1 MSFSQHRRELHVHLA
16 NTTPAYP
23 KPARIAN
30 VRPRLRPRRRGRSSS
45 NIQERISRDQK
56 IRTEYLTRFGRRGVQ
71 SAAVAARGAVRRESQ
86 PSVEFVTSPPRIR
99 QGRPNQPFIVDDIYP
114 SEELNKLD
122 YLSRLE
128 LKEASGPYPNS
139 HWRLKN
145 RPHAILDDSQ
155 HNNELA
161 IPHEPVRRKR
171 RASSNE
177 LDLAAGTLH
186 AIFSGSPLD
195 INHQAARLEDD
206 VPGLEDD
213 VPDVDMHTEPTGL
226 VQSVFSMFSSV
237 AHALTGFGQTIT
249 RYISNPSQEVVET
262 RQERPDG
269 NVVNKRRKLNQ
280 PKEYEGEVQWASD
293 EKLEGL
299 EAYCT
304 RLQSTLSYFSRMKID
319 SKPGLRSKVNDQ
331 LRPIGTLLAGSIG
344 NPTPIMCGKTL
355 PRSHCDLYTLFLDQL
370 FELLPRVYD
379 WRKISE
385 LKAFHGPTLH
395 PRLDLGFSP
404 LDLDALFHIKSVF
417 SFQSIFYIL
426 ADLTT
431 NYEYLPRTTVDKT
444 TMRFIDRLLL
454 DIDAIFEG
462 LIPPSYLDSPDYL
475 KEMMTRFPAPVRGP
489 LVQEMPGTFPNEL
502 PRSTP
507 RPTSAPSEVPHS
519 PEPVQEPPPKPIADN
534 AGAPTQ
540 VAISRATDTSK
551 GEPGRT
557 LRISKKGLRFPD
569 VRPAS
574 SILRDSPSP
583 PSSPIF
589 WRSYYQPLPVSPH
602 PAASKKEPFAGIE
615 QKTFRNLDALFSDSG
630 PISLQLSDL
639 ASSALA
645 QKREEEAR
653 IAAEAAEAAE
663 RAAAEKARIELEAR
677 LALTGGLRVPRQ
689 KFVPSLSG
697 VWNRKVRETLTSAPT
712 TSLTTTVE
720 GIDLRRHDFA
730 KVVPETEW
738 LNDEI
743 VNGSLM
749 WLDQAINSAA
759 GIKDVKKQT
768 RKCLTMSSF
777 FFKQLREKGIGRT
790 QRTLRRYGVEK
801 RNFLDI
807 DTILM
812 PICERSHW
820 TLLVVR
826 PSRRTVSHMDSMR
839 PVGSPLNTNLALAWI
854 KNVLEDAFV
863 AEEWTVVKH
872 EAPRQTN
879 GWDCGVHTITNAM
892 CVALGLNPIDS
903 YSTEDMPLQ
912 RLRIASVLLNRGFS
926 GDFDL
931 GVF

>member
-16 NTTPAYP
+16 NTTPYP

-30 VRPRLRPRRRGRSSS
+30 VKPRLTPRRQRRFSST
-45 NIQERISRDQK
+45 IQERISRDQK
-56 IRTEYLTRFGRRGVQ
+56 LRTEYLTRFGRRGVQ

-99 QGRPNQPFIVDDIYP
+99 QGRPNQPFLVDDLYP
-114 SEELNKLD
+114 AEELEKLD
-122 YLSRLE
+122 YLSCLE
-128 LKEASGPYPNS
+128 LKEASGPYPNT
-139 HWRLKN
+139 HWRLKKQ
-145 RPHAILDDSQ
+145 PHIILGHNQ
-155 HNNELA
+155 HTNEFA
-161 IPHEPVRRKR
+161 VPHEPVRRKR
-171 RASSNE
+171 RASTNE

-195 INHQAARLEDD
+195 FPPRAA
-206 VPGLEDD
+206 PLEDD
-213 VPDVDMHTEPTGL
+213 VPDVAMHTEPTGPQEPRGL
-226 VQSVFSMFSSV
+226 VQSVFNMFSSV
-237 AHALTGFGQTIT
+237 AHALTGFGQTVT
-249 RYISNPSQEVVET
+249 RYISNPAQEVVET
-262 RQERPDG
+262 RQQRSDG
-269 NVVNKRRKLNQ
+269 NVVNKRRKLDQ

-293 EKLEGL
+293 QKLKSLEGDCDRFHR
-299 EAYCT
+299 A
-304 RLQSTLSYFSRMKID
+304 LSYFLKKDID
-319 SKPGLRSKVNDQ
+319 ATPGLRTQLNDK

-344 NPTPIMCGKTL
+344 NPTPIMCGKFL
-355 PRSHCDLYTLFLDQL
+355 PRSHCDLYTLFLEQL
-370 FELLPRVYD
+370 FGILPKLYD
-379 WRKISE
+379 FRKISE
-385 LKAFHGPTLH
+385 LKASHGPTLH
-395 PRLDLGFSP
+395 PRLDLGIPPFHLEILS
-404 LDLDALFHIKSVF
+404 HIKSVF
-417 SFQSIFYIL
+417 SFQSIPYIL
-426 ADLTT
+426 ADLTDSYYHAHPGIADNAVT
-431 NYEYLPRTTVDKT
+431 G
-444 TMRFIDRLLL
+444 FIDRLLL
-454 DIDAIFEG
+454 DINAIFEG

-475 KEMMTRFPAPVRGP
+475 KEMITRFPTPVRGP

-502 PRSTP
+502 LQSKP
-507 RPTSAPSEVPHS
+507 RPTSAPSEVPN
-519 PEPVQEPPPKPIADN
+519 PPDSVRTPSQGLPIPAR
-534 AGAPTQ
+534 GFVSELGLSICIP
-540 VAISRATDTSK
+540 RLK
-551 GEPGRT
+551 EPGRT
-557 LRISKKGLRFPD
+557 LRISKKGLSFPD

-574 SILRDSPSP
+574 SMYRDSPSP

-589 WRSYYQPLPVSPH
+589 WRSYYQPRPVSTPR
-602 PAASKKEPFAGIE
+602 AASKKEPFAGIE
-615 QKTFRNLDALFSDSG
+615 QKTFRNLDALFSDPG

-639 ASSALA
+639 ATSALA

-653 IAAEAAEAAE
+653 IAAEAVEAAK

-689 KFVPSLSG
+689 KFVSSLSG
-697 VWNRKVRETLTSAPT
+697 DWNQRVRKTLTSAPT

-720 GIDLRRHDFA
+720 GIDLRQHDFA

-768 RKCLTMSSF
+768 RKCLALSSF
-777 FFKQLREKGIGRT
+777 FFKQLREKGVNRT

-801 RNFLDI
+801 RNFLDV
-807 DTILM
+807 DTILI

-826 PSRRTVSHMDSMR
+826 PSKRTVSHMDSMK
-839 PVGSPLNTNLALAWI
+839 PVGSALNTNLALAWI
-854 KNVLEDAFV
+854 KDVLEDVFV

-903 YSTEDMPLQ
+903 YSAEDMPLQ

>member
-1 MSFSQHRRELHVHLA
+1 MSFSQKRRELHVHLA
-16 NTTPAYP
+16 NTTSAYP
-23 KPARIAN
+23 RPARIAN
-30 VRPRLRPRRRGRSSS
+30 VQARLTPRSQRRFSI

-56 IRTEYLTRFGRRGVQ
+56 TRTEYLTRFGRLGVQ

-99 QGRPNQPFIVDDIYP
+99 QGRPNQPFLVDDIYP
-114 SEELNKLD
+114 SEELEKLSRP
-122 YLSRLE
+122 SRLE
-128 LKEASGPYPNS
+128 LKQASGPFPNR

-145 RPHAILDDSQ
+145 RPHTILDDTP

-161 IPHEPVRRKR
+161 IPHVPEAVRRKR
-171 RASSNE
+171 RASTNE
-177 LDLAAGTLH
+177 VDLAAGTLH
-186 AIFSGSPLD
+186 AIFSGKPIDLYPDRFQDPVPSP
-195 INHQAARLEDD
+195 EDA
-206 VPGLEDD
+206 
-213 VPDVDMHTEPTGL
+213 VPDVAMHAEPTGL
-226 VQSVFSMFSSV
+226 VQSVFNMFFSV
-237 AHALTGFGQTIT
+237 AHAFTGFRQTVT
-249 RYISNPSQEVVET
+249 RYISNPAQEVVET

-269 NVVNKRRKLNQ
+269 NVVNKRRKLDQ

-293 EKLEGL
+293 KQLESLEGACNRFHRVVSHFL
-299 EAYCT
+299 
-304 RLQSTLSYFSRMKID
+304 RMD
-319 SKPGLRSKVNDQ
+319 LDPKPGVRDYFNDK

-344 NPTPIMCGKTL
+344 NPTPIMCGKIL
-355 PRSHCDLYTLFLDQL
+355 PRSHSGLYTLFLEQL
-370 FELLPRVYD
+370 FEILPRVYD
-379 WRKISE
+379 KRKISE
-385 LKAFHGPTLH
+385 LKASHGPTLH
-395 PRLDLGFSP
+395 PRLDLGFSS
-404 LDLDALFHIKSVF
+404 LDLDILFHIRSVF
-417 SFQSIFYIL
+417 SFQSISYVL
-426 ADLTT
+426 AGLTH
-431 NYEYLPRTTVDKT
+431 NYEDPNPTTLDKL
-444 TMRFIDRLLL
+444 TMFFIDRLLL
-454 DIDAIFEG
+454 DINAIFEG

-475 KEMMTRFPAPVRGP
+475 KEMITRFPTPARAP

-502 PRSTP
+502 TRSTP
-507 RPTSAPSEVPHS
+507 RPTSAPSEVPNP
-519 PEPVQEPPPKPIADN
+519 PEPVQK
-534 AGAPTQ
+534 
-540 VAISRATDTSK
+540 
-551 GEPGRT
+551 
-557 LRISKKGLRFPD
+557 
-569 VRPAS
+569 
-574 SILRDSPSP
+574 
-583 PSSPIF
+583 
-589 WRSYYQPLPVSPH
+589 
-602 PAASKKEPFAGIE
+602 
-615 QKTFRNLDALFSDSG
+615 
-630 PISLQLSDL
+630 
-639 ASSALA
+639 
-645 QKREEEAR
+645 KREEEAR

-689 KFVPSLSG
+689 KFVPKLSG
-697 VWNRKVRETLTSAPT
+697 DWNRRVHDTLTSAPT

-759 GIKDVKKQT
+759 GINDVKKQT

-777 FFKQLREKGIGRT
+777 FFKQLRERGVGRT

-807 DTILM
+807 DTILL

-826 PSRRTVSHMDSMR
+826 PSKRTVSHMDSMK
-839 PVGSPLNTNLALAWI
+839 PVGSPLNTNLALAWV
-854 KNVLEDAFV
+854 KDVLEDAFV